1 MKPKPKIYITHPDPS
16 IEEIAKW
23 VGVSKRRM
31 KELQILVAEWIEAD
45 RRAHP
50 SKSSATNSARQ
61 HPKRV
66 VSR

>member
-31 KELQILVAEWIEAD
+31 TELIALAAEIDTSTAP
-45 RRAHP
+45 RSA
-50 SKSSATNSARQ
+50 KSNGKPSARK
-61 HPKRV
+61 HPARTEN
-66 VSR
+66 R

>member
-23 VGVSKRRM
+23 VGVSKRRL